1 MAPPNRRDVLR
12 AGTALAAT
20 SLLPACGQSGAPGV
34 NDGAGPEP
42 DAVGFIHGVASG
54 DPLSDRVMLWTR
66 ITPEAGDQ
74 PVTVTWAV
82 YEDADLTVSVTG
94 GDVVT
99 DAARDFTVK
108 VDATGLQPGRHYW
121 FLFTAGE
128 VTSPVGRA
136 RTLPTGSPERVRLG
150 VATCGDYSRGL
161 WNAYARLAERD
172 DIDLFLHLGDYIYE
186 TDRDAV
192 RAHQPPI
199 DVVTVDD
206 YRARYASYR
215 REPELQA
222 LHAAHPMIWVWDDHE
237 TVDGTWSGG
246 ADPNDH
252 DPEIH
257 GPIEVRQANALQA
270 AMEWLPIRPP
280 DPANP
285 ERIYRDFAFGDL
297 IDLFMLD
304 TRRIGRDEVLPGNL
318 GVGDF
323 FTQTGDFVDPQRQM
337 LGAEQEQ
344 WLIDGLQTSSAR
356 WRLLGNQV
364 VLSPLKLFGAPA
376 ATGASI
382 FANPDQ
388 WDGYEPARNRL
399 FDAIEQGGVDNIVVL
414 TGDVHASIVF
424 EVTRDPNNPLVYD
437 PLTGR
442 GVLAT
447 EFVAPSISSAGDPQT
462 LGPDTST
469 GDLEDILLA
478 RGGGA
483 LLAINIHG
491 KYYEGTRN
499 GYLVVD
505 VDRERTQVE
514 YWTVPT
520 VTAVTDEQ
528 SLDATFVVTAGDGR
542 IRRLEA
548 S

>member
-1 MAPPNRRDVLR
+1 MAPPNRRDVLQ
-12 AGTALAAT
+12 AGAALAAA
-20 SLLPACGQSGAPGV
+20 SLLPGCGQSDVLRAGEPG
-34 NDGAGPEP
+34 DGPP
-42 DAVGFIHGVASG
+42 TMSGFLHGVASG
-54 DPLSDRVMLWTR
+54 DPLADRLMLWTR
-66 ITPEAGDQ
+66 VTTESETAS
-74 PVTVTWAV
+74 VTVAWAV
-82 YEDADLTVSVTG
+82 YEDAALTRPVTG

-99 DAARDFTVK
+99 DGERDFTVK
-108 VDATGLQPGRHYW
+108 VDVDGLQPGQAYW
-121 FLFTAGE
+121 YQFAVGDAL
-128 VTSPVGRA
+128 SPVGRGK
-136 RTLPTGSPERVRLG
+136 TLPAGSPERVRLG

-192 RAHQPPI
+192 RAHVPPI

-252 DPEIH
+252 DPQIH

-270 AMEWLPIRPP
+270 ALEWLPIRSP
-280 DPANP
+280 DPATP
-285 ERIYRDFAFGDL
+285 ERIYRNFAFGDL

-318 GVGDF
+318 GLGDF
-323 FTQTGDFVDPQRQM
+323 FTQSGDFADPGRQM

-344 WLIDGLQTSSAR
+344 WLIDGLQGSAAH

-364 VLSPLKLFGAPA
+364 VMSPLKLLGAPA
-376 ATGASI
+376 AAGASI

-388 WDGYEPARNRL
+388 WDGYAPARDRL

-442 GVLAT
+442 GVVAA
-447 EFVAPSISSAGDPQT
+447 EFVAPSISSAGDPQA

-469 GDLEDILLA
+469 GDLEDILLT

-483 LLAINIHG
+483 LLAVNIHG
-491 KYYEGTRN
+491 RYFEGTRN

-505 VDRERTQVE
+505 VDRTRTQVE

-520 VTAVTDEQ
+520 VTALTDEQ
-528 SLDATFVVTAGDGR
+528 SLDATFVVASGDPR
-542 IRRLEA
+542 VTQA
-548 S
+548 